1 MSGQEF
7 YGIGFTLSNG
17 LKVFSAYEA
26 GMLKMVGVNQNGDQE
41 ARFTNKRK
49 GVITFDDVNGAWESP
64 TGNAGTDYR
73 VKDISSSCD
82 PGIVM
87 L

>member
-1 MSGQEF
+1 
-7 YGIGFTLSNG
+7 
-17 LKVFSAYEA
+17 
-26 GMLKMVGVNQNGDQE
+26 MLKMVGVNQNGDQE
-41 ARFTNKRK
+41 GRYKHK
-49 GVITFDDVNGAWESP
+49 SEGVITFDDVNEAWESP
-64 TGNAGTDYR
+64 TGNAGSNYM